1 LTGKDNNKYIRNQL
15 IGVFMNLEK
24 IDPEI
29 SIAIDRETERQR
41 GNLLMIAS
49 ENYVSREIIDVQAS
63 VLTNKYAEGYPGA
76 RYYAGCEYVDVVEN
90 LAIERAK
97 EVFNAE
103 YANVQ
108 PHSGTQAN
116 MAVYFSF
123 LKLGDT
129 ILSMDMSHGGHL
141 SHGSSANFSG
151 KLYKPVFY
159 GVDRENHVLDFDQIR
174 SLANSHRPKLI
185 IAGASSYPRI
195 IDYKKFKEIAEDVG
209 AYLLVDMAHIAGLVA
224 ANLHPSPV
232 PYADFITGTT
242 HKTLRGPRGGFILA
256 KEKYSKEIDAQVFPG
271 TQGGPLMHVIAAK
284 AVVFKQAMTPEFKEY
299 QKQVIVNAKI
309 LAEELSGRGLEL
321 ISGGTDNHLILLDIS
336 KTGLTGAEAEEVLEQ
351 AGIVLNK
358 NIIPFDKKGPKVT
371 SGIRLGTPAL
381 TARGMKER
389 EMKKIAEWITLVL
402 ERPHSNEV
410 IDNIQSMVHSICRQ
424 FPID

>member
-1 LTGKDNNKYIRNQL
+1 
-15 IGVFMNLEK
+15 MNLEK

-29 SIAIDRETERQR
+29 SAAIDRETERQR

-76 RYYAGCEYVDVVEN
+76 RYCAGCEYVDVIEN

-97 EVFNAE
+97 KVFNAE

-116 MAVYFSF
+116 MAIYFSF

-159 GVDRENHVLDFDQIR
+159 GVDRENHLLDFDQIK

-185 IAGASSYPRI
+185 VAGASSYPRI
-195 IDYKKFKEIAEDVG
+195 IDYKKFKEIAEGVG
-209 AYLLVDMAHIAGLVA
+209 AYLLVHMAHIAGLVA

-232 PYADFITGTT
+232 PYADFDTSTT

-256 KEKYSKEIDAQVFPG
+256 REKYSKKIDAEVFPG

-284 AVVFKQAMTPEFKEY
+284 AVAFKQAMTPEFKEY
-299 QKQVIVNAKI
+299 QKQVILNAKT
-309 LAEELSGRGLEL
+309 LAEELSKKDLKL

-336 KTGLTGAEAEEVLEQ
+336 KTNLTGAEAEEVLEQ

-410 IDNIQSMVHSICRQ
+410 IDNIQSMVHSLCRQ
-424 FPID
+424 FPII

>member
-1 LTGKDNNKYIRNQL
+1 
-15 IGVFMNLEK
+15 MNLEK

-271 TQGGPLMHVIAAK
+271 IQGGPLMHVIAAK
-284 AVVFKQAMTPEFKEY
+284 AVAFRQAMTPEFKEY

-309 LAEELSGRGLEL
+309 LAEELSGRGLKL

-389 EMKKIAEWITLVL
+389 EIKKIAEWITMVL
-402 ERPHSNEV
+402 ERPHNKEV
-410 IDNIQSMVHSICRQ
+410 IGNIQSMVHSICRQ

>member
-1 LTGKDNNKYIRNQL
+1 
-15 IGVFMNLEK
+15 MNLEK
-24 IDPEI
+24 IDPEV

-49 ENYVSREIIDVQAS
+49 ENYVSKEIIDVQAS

-76 RYYAGCEYVDVVEN
+76 RYYGGCEYVDVIEN

-97 EVFNAE
+97 KVFNAE
-103 YANVQ
+103 FANVQ

-116 MAVYFSF
+116 MAIYFAF
-123 LKLGDT
+123 LKPGDT

-151 KLYKPVFY
+151 KLYKPIFY
-159 GVDRENHVLDFDQIR
+159 GVDKKSHVLDYDQIT
-174 SLANSHRPKLI
+174 SLAKTHRPKLI
-185 IAGASSYPRI
+185 VAGASSYPRI
-195 IDYKKFKEIAEDVG
+195 IDYKKFMEIAEDVG

-232 PYADFITGTT
+232 PYADFVTGTT

-256 KEKYSKEIDAQVFPG
+256 KKKYSKEIDAQVFPG

-284 AVVFKQAMTPEFKEY
+284 AVAFRQAMSPEFKKY
-299 QKQVIVNAKI
+299 QKQIIINAKT
-309 LAEELSGRGLEL
+309 LAEELSMRGLEV
-321 ISGGTDNHLILLDIS
+321 ISGGTDNHIILLDLS
-336 KTGLTGAEAEEVLEQ
+336 KTGLTGMEAEEILGQ

-358 NIIPFDKKGPKVT
+358 NVIPFDKKGPKVT

-381 TARGMKER
+381 TTRGMKER
-389 EMKKIAEWITLVL
+389 EMKKIAEWIALAL
-402 ERPHSNEV
+402 ENPDDEKV
-410 IDNIQSMVHSICRQ
+410 IRNIKLMVHSLCRQ